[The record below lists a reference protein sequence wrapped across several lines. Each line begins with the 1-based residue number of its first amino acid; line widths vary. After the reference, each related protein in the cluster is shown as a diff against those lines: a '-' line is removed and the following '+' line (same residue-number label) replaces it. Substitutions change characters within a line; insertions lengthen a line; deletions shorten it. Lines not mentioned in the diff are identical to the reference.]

1 MIFTAF
7 GGVFTLALGY
17 YLVGSFTQEESGDFF
32 KVVSAKAMRQSQ
44 ESIRRRKLVV
54 TSEEMKKVDPTF
66 VMPRIQCVGEEDI

>member
-7 GGVFTLALGY
+7 GGVFTLAIGY
-17 YLVGSFTQEESGDFF
+17 YLVGTFSQEGSVEVF
-32 KVVSAKAMRQSQ
+32 KVVSAKTMRQSQ